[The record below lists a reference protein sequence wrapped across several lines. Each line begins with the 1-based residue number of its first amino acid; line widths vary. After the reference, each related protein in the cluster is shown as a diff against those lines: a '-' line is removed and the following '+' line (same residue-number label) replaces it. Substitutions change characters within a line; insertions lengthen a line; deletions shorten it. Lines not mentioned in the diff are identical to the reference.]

1 MNAMTVG
8 KTFRKSSYLT
18 QHMRTHTGEKPYE
31 SVISV
36 ESPSAVAFLL
46 LFTREYILVR
56 NPIDR
61 PTVGKHLIIS
71 QLLRNM

>member
-1 MNAMTVG
+1 M
-8 KTFRKSSYLT
+8 
-18 QHMRTHTGEKPYE
+18 

-46 LFTREYILVR
+46 LFTRGFILVR
-56 NPIDR
+56 NPMNAV
-61 PTVGKHLIIS
+61 TAGKHLIIS